1 MKICLYFTLQG
12 PVQDSPDLTNS
23 VRGVY
28 GHRLRKVRVD
38 AQDDIFRVSVLHG
51 YRYSTLLFLQ

>member
-1 MKICLYFTLQG
+1 MLQG